1 MLEVKVN
8 VQIGV
13 TPEVASLV
21 SAILNKPAGVEAP
34 KPAAPAA
41 ETEAPAEAAAAPAA
55 RRGRP
60 KKEQAAQAEAPAEQP
75 AEAAAPAAVQKG
87 CRVSSAPAADPKP
100 EDAGEDMPDS
110 VYFPQEEDVRTAM
123 HKTRERIEGEDYKDK
138 PSDDL
143 HRAVTDVFKA
153 IANDL
158 SGQKKPS
165 ALPQELRQAFIDA
178 TRTIQQDVDGKFTY
192 EVKK

>member
-13 TPEVASLV
+13 TPEVVSLV
-21 SAILNKPAGVEAP
+21 SAILNKPAAVEAP
-34 KPAAPAA
+34 AAAAPAA
-41 ETEAPAEAAAAPAA
+41 AEETTQQPAA

-60 KKEQAAQAEAPAEQP
+60 KKTEAPAEP
-75 AEAAAPAAVQKG
+75 EAPAAPAA
-87 CRVSSAPAADPKP
+87 AAP
-100 EDAGEDMPDS
+100 EDAPADTGDMPDE
-110 VYFPQEEDVRTAM
+110 VFYPQEEDVRTAM
-123 HKTRERIEGEDYKDK
+123 HQARCRIEGEDYKDK

-153 IANDL
+153 IANEL

-178 TRTIQQDVDGKFTY
+178 TRTIQQGEDGKFTY
-192 EVKK
+192 TVNK

>member
-1 MLEVKVN
+1 MLEIKVN

-13 TPEVASLV
+13 TPEVVSLV
-21 SAILNKPAGVEAP
+21 SAILNKPAAVEAP
-34 KPAAPAA
+34 AAAAPAA
-41 ETEAPAEAAAAPAA
+41 AEETTQQPAA

-60 KKEQAAQAEAPAEQP
+60 KKTEAPAEP
-75 AEAAAPAAVQKG
+75 EAPAAPAAAAPEA
-87 CRVSSAPAADPKP
+87 APADT
-100 EDAGEDMPDS
+100 GDMPDE
-110 VYFPQEEDVRTAM
+110 VFYPQEEDVRTAM
-123 HKTRERIEGEDYKDK
+123 HQARCRIEGEDYKDK

-165 ALPQELRQAFIDA
+165 ALPQELRRAFIDA
-178 TRTIQQDVDGKFTY
+178 ARTVQQGEDGKFTY
-192 EVKK
+192 TVNKQ

>member
-1 MLEVKVN
+1 MLEIKVN

-13 TPEVASLV
+13 TPEVVSLV
-21 SAILNKPAGVEAP
+21 SAILNKPAAVEAP
-34 KPAAPAA
+34 AAAAPAA
-41 ETEAPAEAAAAPAA
+41 AEETTQQPAA

-60 KKEQAAQAEAPAEQP
+60 KKTEAPAEP
-75 AEAAAPAAVQKG
+75 EAPAAPAAAAPEA
-87 CRVSSAPAADPKP
+87 APADT
-100 EDAGEDMPDS
+100 GDMPDE
-110 VYFPQEEDVRTAM
+110 VFYPQEEDVRTAM
-123 HKTRERIEGEDYKDK
+123 HQARCRIEGEDYKDK

-178 TRTIQQDVDGKFTY
+178 ARTVQQGKDGKFTY
-192 EVKK
+192 TVNKQ

>member
-60 KKEQAAQAEAPAEQP
+60 KKEQAAQAEQA
-75 AEAAAPAAVQKG
+75 AEAA
-87 CRVSSAPAADPKP
+87 APAADPKP
-100 EDAGEDMPDS
+100 EDTGDMPDS

-178 TRTIQQDVDGKFTY
+178 TRTIAKGEDGKFYY
-192 EVKK
+192 EIKK

>member
-13 TPEVASLV
+13 TPEVVSLV
-21 SAILNKPAGVEAP
+21 SAILNKPAAVETP
-34 KPAAPAA
+34 
-41 ETEAPAEAAAAPAA
+41 AAAAPAA
-55 RRGRP
+55 AEETTQQPAAKRGRP
-60 KKEQAAQAEAPAEQP
+60 KKTEAPAEP
-75 AEAAAPAAVQKG
+75 EAPAAPAAAAPEA
-87 CRVSSAPAADPKP
+87 APADT
-100 EDAGEDMPDS
+100 GDMPDE
-110 VYFPQEEDVRTAM
+110 VFYPQEEDVRTAM
-123 HKTRERIEGEDYKDK
+123 HQARCRIEGEDYKDK

-178 TRTIQQDVDGKFTY
+178 ARTVQQGEDGKFTY
-192 EVKK
+192 TVNKQ

>member
-13 TPEVASLV
+13 TPEVVSLV
-21 SAILNKPAGVEAP
+21 SAILNKPAAVEAP
-34 KPAAPAA
+34 AAAAPAA
-41 ETEAPAEAAAAPAA
+41 AEETTQQPAA

-60 KKEQAAQAEAPAEQP
+60 KKTEAPAEP
-75 AEAAAPAAVQKG
+75 ETPAAPAAAAPEA
-87 CRVSSAPAADPKP
+87 APADT
-100 EDAGEDMPDS
+100 GDMPDE
-110 VYFPQEEDVRTAM
+110 VFYPQEEDVRTAM
-123 HKTRERIEGEDYKDK
+123 HQARCRIEGEDYKDK

-178 TRTIQQDVDGKFTY
+178 ARTVQQGEDGKFTY
-192 EVKK
+192 TVNKQ

>member
-13 TPEVASLV
+13 TPEVVSLV
-21 SAILNKPAGVEAP
+21 SAILNKPAAVEAP
-34 KPAAPAA
+34 AAAAPAA
-41 ETEAPAEAAAAPAA
+41 AEETTQQPAA

-60 KKEQAAQAEAPAEQP
+60 KKTEAPAEP
-75 AEAAAPAAVQKG
+75 EAPAAPAAAAPEA
-87 CRVSSAPAADPKP
+87 APADT
-100 EDAGEDMPDS
+100 GDMPDE
-110 VYFPQEEDVRTAM
+110 VFYPQEEDVRTAM
-123 HKTRERIEGEDYKDK
+123 HKARCRIEGEDYKDK

-178 TRTIQQDVDGKFTY
+178 ARTVQQGEDGKFTY
-192 EVKK
+192 TVNKQ

>member
-41 ETEAPAEAAAAPAA
+41 ETEAPAEAAAATAA

-60 KKEQAAQAEAPAEQP
+60 KKEQATQAEQP
-75 AEAAAPAAVQKG
+75 AEAAAPAA
-87 CRVSSAPAADPKP
+87 DPKP
-100 EDAGEDMPDS
+100 EDTGDMPDS

-178 TRTIQQDVDGKFTY
+178 TRTIAKGEDGKFTY
-192 EVKK
+192 TVKK

>member
-41 ETEAPAEAAAAPAA
+41 ETEAPAEAATAPAA

-60 KKEQAAQAEAPAEQP
+60 KKEQAAQAEQP
-75 AEAAAPAAVQKG
+75 AEAA
-87 CRVSSAPAADPKP
+87 APAADPKP

-178 TRTIQQDVDGKFTY
+178 TRTIAKGEDGKFYY
-192 EVKK
+192 EIKK

>member
-41 ETEAPAEAAAAPAA
+41 ETEAPAEAAPAA

-60 KKEQAAQAEAPAEQP
+60 KKEQAAQAETPAEQA
-75 AEAAAPAAVQKG
+75 AEAA
-87 CRVSSAPAADPKP
+87 APAADPKP
-100 EDAGEDMPDS
+100 EDAASEDMPDS

-178 TRTIQQDVDGKFTY
+178 TRTIAKGEDGKFTY

>member
-41 ETEAPAEAAAAPAA
+41 ETEAPAEAAAATAA

-60 KKEQAAQAEAPAEQP
+60 KTEQATQAEQP
-75 AEAAAPAAVQKG
+75 AEAAAPAA
-87 CRVSSAPAADPKP
+87 DPKP
-100 EDAGEDMPDS
+100 EDTGDMPDS

-178 TRTIQQDVDGKFTY
+178 TRTIAKGEDGKFYY
-192 EVKK
+192 EIKK

>member
-13 TPEVASLV
+13 TPEVVSLV
-21 SAILNKPAGVEAP
+21 SAILNKPAAVEAP
-34 KPAAPAA
+34 AAAAPAA
-41 ETEAPAEAAAAPAA
+41 AEETTQQPAA

-60 KKEQAAQAEAPAEQP
+60 KKTEAPAEP
-75 AEAAAPAAVQKG
+75 EAPAAPAAAAPEA
-87 CRVSSAPAADPKP
+87 APADT
-100 EDAGEDMPDS
+100 GDMPDE
-110 VYFPQEEDVRTAM
+110 VFYPQEEDVRTAM
-123 HKTRERIEGEDYKDK
+123 HQARCRIEGEDYKDK

-165 ALPQELRQAFIDA
+165 VLPQELRQAFIDA
-178 TRTIQQDVDGKFTY
+178 ARTVQQGEDGKFTY
-192 EVKK
+192 TVNKQ

>member
-1 MLEVKVN
+1 MLEIKVN
-8 VQIGV
+8 VQVGV
-13 TPEVASLV
+13 TPEVAAIAT
-21 SAILNKPAGVEAP
+21 AILNRQPAAVEAP
-34 KPAAPAA
+34 KPAAAPAA
-41 ETEAPAEAAAAPAA
+41 DPEPEAPAPA

-60 KKEQAAQAEAPAEQP
+60 KKEQPAQAEAPAEQP
-75 AEAAAPAAVQKG
+75 AEAAAPAA
-87 CRVSSAPAADPKP
+87 DPKP
-100 EDAGEDMPDS
+100 EDAASEDMPDS

-178 TRTIQQDVDGKFTY
+178 SRTIQQGEDGKFTY
-192 EVKK
+192 TVNK

>member
-1 MLEVKVN
+1 MLELKVN

-13 TPEVASLV
+13 TPEVVSLV
-21 SAILNKPAGVEAP
+21 SAILNKPTAVEAP
-34 KPAAPAA
+34 AAAAPAA
-41 ETEAPAEAAAAPAA
+41 EETTQQPAA

-60 KKEQAAQAEAPAEQP
+60 KKTEAPASEAPAE
-75 AEAAAPAAVQKG
+75 VVG
-87 CRVSSAPAADPKP
+87 
-100 EDAGEDMPDS
+100 DMPDE
-110 VYFPQEEDVRTAM
+110 VFYPQEEDIRTAM
-123 HKTRERIEGEDYKDK
+123 HVARQRIEGEDYKDK

-165 ALPQELRQAFIDA
+165 ALPQEKRQAFIDA
-178 TRTIQQDVDGKFTY
+178 TRTIQQGADGQFTY
-192 EVKK
+192 TVVKQ

>member
-1 MLEVKVN
+1 MLELKVN

-13 TPEVASLV
+13 TPEVVSLV
-21 SAILNKPAGVEAP
+21 SAILNKPTAVEAP
-34 KPAAPAA
+34 AAAAPAA
-41 ETEAPAEAAAAPAA
+41 EETTQQPAA

-60 KKEQAAQAEAPAEQP
+60 KKTEAPAEQP
-75 AEAAAPAAVQKG
+75 AQEAAAPA
-87 CRVSSAPAADPKP
+87 SEAPA
-100 EDAGEDMPDS
+100 EVVGDMPDE
-110 VYFPQEEDVRTAM
+110 VFYPQEEDIRTAM
-123 HKTRERIEGEDYKDK
+123 HVARQRIEGEDYKDK

-165 ALPQELRQAFIDA
+165 ALSQEKRQAFIDA
-178 TRTIQQDVDGKFTY
+178 TRTIQQGADGQFTY
-192 EVKK
+192 TVVKQ

>member
-13 TPEVASLV
+13 TPEVVSLV
-21 SAILNKPAGVEAP
+21 SAILNKSATVEAP
-34 KPAAPAA
+34 AAAAPAA
-41 ETEAPAEAAAAPAA
+41 AEETTQQPAA

-60 KKEQAAQAEAPAEQP
+60 KKTEAPAEP
-75 AEAAAPAAVQKG
+75 EAPAAPAAAAPEA
-87 CRVSSAPAADPKP
+87 APADT
-100 EDAGEDMPDS
+100 GDMPDE
-110 VYFPQEEDVRTAM
+110 VFYPQEEDVRTAM
-123 HKTRERIEGEDYKDK
+123 HQARCRIEGEDYKDK

-178 TRTIQQDVDGKFTY
+178 ARTVQQGEDGKFTY
-192 EVKK
+192 TVNKQ

>member
-1 MLEVKVN
+1 MLEIKVN

-13 TPEVASLV
+13 TPEVVSLV
-21 SAILNKPAGVEAP
+21 SAILNKPAAVEAP
-34 KPAAPAA
+34 AAAVPAAA
-41 ETEAPAEAAAAPAA
+41 EETTQQPAA

-60 KKEQAAQAEAPAEQP
+60 KKTEAPAEP
-75 AEAAAPAAVQKG
+75 EAPAAPAAAAPEA
-87 CRVSSAPAADPKP
+87 APADT
-100 EDAGEDMPDS
+100 GDMPDE
-110 VYFPQEEDVRTAM
+110 VFYPQEEDVRTAM
-123 HKTRERIEGEDYKDK
+123 HQARCRIEGEDYKDK

-178 TRTIQQDVDGKFTY
+178 ARTVQQGEDGKFTY
-192 EVKK
+192 TVNKQ

>member
-1 MLEVKVN
+1 MLEIKVN

-13 TPEVASLV
+13 TPEVVSLV
-21 SAILNKPAGVEAP
+21 SAILNKPAAVEAP
-34 KPAAPAA
+34 AAAAPAA
-41 ETEAPAEAAAAPAA
+41 AEETTQQPAA

-60 KKEQAAQAEAPAEQP
+60 KKTEAPAEP
-75 AEAAAPAAVQKG
+75 EAPAAPAAAAPEA
-87 CRVSSAPAADPKP
+87 APADT
-100 EDAGEDMPDS
+100 GDMPDE
-110 VYFPQEEDVRTAM
+110 VFYPQEEDVRTAM
-123 HKTRERIEGEDYKDK
+123 HQARCRIEGEDYKDK

-178 TRTIQQDVDGKFTY
+178 ARTVQQGEDGKFTY
-192 EVKK
+192 TVNKQ

>member
-13 TPEVASLV
+13 TPEVVSLV
-21 SAILNKPAGVEAP
+21 SAILNKPAAVEAP
-34 KPAAPAA
+34 AAAAPAA
-41 ETEAPAEAAAAPAA
+41 AEETTQQPAA

-60 KKEQAAQAEAPAEQP
+60 KKTEAPAEPEAP
-75 AEAAAPAAVQKG
+75 AAPEAAPADTG
-87 CRVSSAPAADPKP
+87 
-100 EDAGEDMPDS
+100 DMPDE
-110 VYFPQEEDVRTAM
+110 VFYPQEEDVRTAM
-123 HKTRERIEGEDYKDK
+123 HRARCRIEGEDYKDK

-178 TRTIQQDVDGKFTY
+178 ARTVQQGEDGKFTY
-192 EVKK
+192 TVNKQ

>member
-13 TPEVASLV
+13 TPEVVSLV
-21 SAILNKPAGVEAP
+21 SAILNKPAAVEAP
-34 KPAAPAA
+34 AAVAPAA
-41 ETEAPAEAAAAPAA
+41 AEETTQQPVA

-60 KKEQAAQAEAPAEQP
+60 KKTEAPAEP
-75 AEAAAPAAVQKG
+75 EAPAAPAAAAPEA
-87 CRVSSAPAADPKP
+87 APADT
-100 EDAGEDMPDS
+100 GDMPDE
-110 VYFPQEEDVRTAM
+110 VFYPQEEDVRTAM
-123 HKTRERIEGEDYKDK
+123 HQARCRIEGEDYKDK

-178 TRTIQQDVDGKFTY
+178 ARTVQQGEDGKFTY
-192 EVKK
+192 TVNKQ

>member
-13 TPEVASLV
+13 TPEVVSLV
-21 SAILNKPAGVEAP
+21 SAILNKPAAVEAP
-34 KPAAPAA
+34 AAAAPAA
-41 ETEAPAEAAAAPAA
+41 AEETTQQPAA

-60 KKEQAAQAEAPAEQP
+60 KKTEAPAEPEAPVAP
-75 AEAAAPAAVQKG
+75 AAAAPEA
-87 CRVSSAPAADPKP
+87 APADT
-100 EDAGEDMPDS
+100 GDMPDE
-110 VYFPQEEDVRTAM
+110 VFYPQEEDVRTAM
-123 HKTRERIEGEDYKDK
+123 HQARCRIEGEDYKDK

-178 TRTIQQDVDGKFTY
+178 ARTVQQGKDGKFTY
-192 EVKK
+192 TVNKQ

>member
-13 TPEVASLV
+13 TPEVVSLV
-21 SAILNKPAGVEAP
+21 SAILNKPAAVEAP
-34 KPAAPAA
+34 AAAAPAA
-41 ETEAPAEAAAAPAA
+41 AEETTQQPAA

-60 KKEQAAQAEAPAEQP
+60 KKTEAPAEP
-75 AEAAAPAAVQKG
+75 ETPAAPAAAAPEA
-87 CRVSSAPAADPKP
+87 APADT
-100 EDAGEDMPDS
+100 GDMPDK
-110 VYFPQEEDVRTAM
+110 VFYPQEEDVRTAM
-123 HKTRERIEGEDYKDK
+123 HQARCRIEGEDYKDK

-178 TRTIQQDVDGKFTY
+178 ARTVQQGEDGKFTY
-192 EVKK
+192 TVNKQ

>member
-1 MLEVKVN
+1 MLEIKVN
-8 VQIGV
+8 VQVGV
-13 TPEVASLV
+13 TPEVAAIAT
-21 SAILNKPAGVEAP
+21 AILNRQPAAVEAF
-34 KPAAPAA
+34 KPEVPAPAA
-41 ETEAPAEAAAAPAA
+41 DPEPEAPAPA

-60 KKEQAAQAEAPAEQP
+60 KKQPEAEAQQQEVAAPAE
-75 AEAAAPAAVQKG
+75 
-87 CRVSSAPAADPKP
+87 DPKP
-100 EDAGEDMPDS
+100 EDTGDMPDS

-123 HKTRERIEGEDYKDK
+123 HKTRERIEGEDYKDE

-143 HRAVTDVFKA
+143 HRAVNDVFKA

-192 EVKK
+192 EIKK

>member
-13 TPEVASLV
+13 TPEVVSLV
-21 SAILNKPAGVEAP
+21 SAILNKPAAVEAP
-34 KPAAPAA
+34 
-41 ETEAPAEAAAAPAA
+41 AAAAPAA
-55 RRGRP
+55 AEETTQQPVVRRGRP
-60 KKEQAAQAEAPAEQP
+60 KKTEAPAEP
-75 AEAAAPAAVQKG
+75 EAPAAPAAAAPEA
-87 CRVSSAPAADPKP
+87 APADT
-100 EDAGEDMPDS
+100 GDMPDE
-110 VYFPQEEDVRTAM
+110 VFYPQEEDVRTAM
-123 HKTRERIEGEDYKDK
+123 HQARCRIEGEDYKDK

-178 TRTIQQDVDGKFTY
+178 ARTVQQGEDGKFTY
-192 EVKK
+192 TVNKQ

>member
-41 ETEAPAEAAAAPAA
+41 ETEAPAEAAAATAA

-75 AEAAAPAAVQKG
+75 AEDP
-87 CRVSSAPAADPKP
+87 APAADPKP
-100 EDAGEDMPDS
+100 EDVGDMPDS
-110 VYFPQEEDVRTAM
+110 VYYPSEEDVRTAM
-123 HKTRERIEGEDYKDK
+123 HQARCRIEGEDYKDK
-138 PSDDL
+138 PSDDM
-143 HRAVTDVFKA
+143 HRAVTDVFKK
-153 IANDL
+153 IAESI

-165 ALPQELRQAFIDA
+165 ALPQEMRQDFIDA
-178 TRTIQQDVDGKFTY
+178 TRTIQAAPGTTNLTY
-192 EVKK
+192 SLK

>member
-13 TPEVASLV
+13 TPEVVSLV
-21 SAILNKPAGVEAP
+21 SAILNKPAAVEAP
-34 KPAAPAA
+34 AAAAPAA
-41 ETEAPAEAAAAPAA
+41 AEETTQQPAA

-60 KKEQAAQAEAPAEQP
+60 KKTEAPAEPEAP
-75 AEAAAPAAVQKG
+75 AAPAAAAPEAAAPEA
-87 CRVSSAPAADPKP
+87 APADT
-100 EDAGEDMPDS
+100 GDMPDE
-110 VYFPQEEDVRTAM
+110 VFYPQEEDVRTAM
-123 HKTRERIEGEDYKDK
+123 HQARCRIEGEDYKDK

-178 TRTIQQDVDGKFTY
+178 SRTIQQGDDGKFTY
-192 EVKK
+192 EIKK

>member
-41 ETEAPAEAAAAPAA
+41 ETEAPAEAAA
-55 RRGRP
+55 
-60 KKEQAAQAEAPAEQP
+60 
-75 AEAAAPAAVQKG
+75 
-87 CRVSSAPAADPKP
+87 APAADPKP

-178 TRTIQQDVDGKFTY
+178 TRTIAKGEDGKFYY
-192 EVKK
+192 EIKK

>member
-13 TPEVASLV
+13 TPEVVSLV
-21 SAILNKPAGVEAP
+21 SAILNKPAAVEAP
-34 KPAAPAA
+34 
-41 ETEAPAEAAAAPAA
+41 AAAAPAAAEETTQQPTA

-60 KKEQAAQAEAPAEQP
+60 KKTEAPAEP
-75 AEAAAPAAVQKG
+75 EAPAAPAAAAPEA
-87 CRVSSAPAADPKP
+87 APADT
-100 EDAGEDMPDS
+100 GDMPDE
-110 VYFPQEEDVRTAM
+110 VFYPQEEDVRTAM
-123 HKTRERIEGEDYKDK
+123 HQARCRIEGEDYKDK

-178 TRTIQQDVDGKFTY
+178 ARTVQQGKDGKFTY
-192 EVKK
+192 TVKK

>member
-41 ETEAPAEAAAAPAA
+41 ETEAPAEAATAPAA

-60 KKEQAAQAEAPAEQP
+60 KKEQAAQAEAPAEAPAEQP
-75 AEAAAPAAVQKG
+75 AEAAAPAA
-87 CRVSSAPAADPKP
+87 DPKP
-100 EDAGEDMPDS
+100 EDAAGEDMPDS

-178 TRTIQQDVDGKFTY
+178 TRTIAKGEDGKFYY

>member
-1 MLEVKVN
+1 MFEVTVN

-13 TPEVASLV
+13 TPEVTALV
-21 SAILNKPAGVEAP
+21 SAILNRQPAVKAPEA
-34 KPAAPAA
+34 AAPAA
-41 ETEAPAEAAAAPAA
+41 AEETTQQPAA

-60 KKEQAAQAEAPAEQP
+60 KKTDTPAEQEAPAAAAPE
-75 AEAAAPAAVQKG
+75 AAPAAEAPEA
-87 CRVSSAPAADPKP
+87 APAA
-100 EDAGEDMPDS
+100 EAVGDMPDD
-110 VYFPQEEDVRTAM
+110 VFYPQEEDVRTAM
-123 HKTRERIEGEDYKDK
+123 HQARCRIEGEDYKDK

-165 ALPQELRQAFIDA
+165 ALPQELRRAFIDA
-178 TRTIQQDVDGKFTY
+178 ARTVQQGADGKFTY
-192 EVKK
+192 TVNKQ

>member
-13 TPEVASLV
+13 TPEVVSLV
-21 SAILNKPAGVEAP
+21 SAILNKPAAVEAP
-34 KPAAPAA
+34 AAAAPAA
-41 ETEAPAEAAAAPAA
+41 AEETTQQPAA

-60 KKEQAAQAEAPAEQP
+60 KKTEAPAEP
-75 AEAAAPAAVQKG
+75 EALAAPAAAAPEA
-87 CRVSSAPAADPKP
+87 APADT
-100 EDAGEDMPDS
+100 GDMPDE
-110 VYFPQEEDVRTAM
+110 VFYPQEEDVRTAM
-123 HKTRERIEGEDYKDK
+123 HQARCRIEGEDYKDK
-138 PSDDL
+138 PSNDL

-178 TRTIQQDVDGKFTY
+178 ARTIQQSEDGKFTY
-192 EVKK
+192 TVNKQ